1 MVNLIMIFLTK
12 ENKIAIVTCIEA
24 ALMRR
29 GNANFNLVLSKL
41 KNLYNCEIGECVDH
55 VEYLRTVLKEVYAQ
69 DYHSVLEDITWELE
83 ILDMDEFKA
92 EFCKIMAS

>member
-1 MVNLIMIFLTK
+1 MIFLAGRNRTSV
-12 ENKIAIVTCIEA
+12 ATCIKV

-29 GNANFNLVLSKL
+29 GNANYNMVLAKLRSQDHDIKDSINNLEHL
-41 KNLYNCEIGECVDH
+41 K
-55 VEYLRTVLKEVYAQ
+55 TVLKQVYKQ

-83 ILDMDEFKA
+83 ILDIPEINDFKT